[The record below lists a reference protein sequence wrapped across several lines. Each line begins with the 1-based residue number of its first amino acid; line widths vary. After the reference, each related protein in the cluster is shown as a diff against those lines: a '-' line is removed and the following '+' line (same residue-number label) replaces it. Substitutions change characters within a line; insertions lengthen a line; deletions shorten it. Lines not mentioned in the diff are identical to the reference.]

1 MKYTVKKGDT
11 LTAIATKHNTTV
23 KAIQKLNPTIINVNK
38 IKVGQVIT
46 LPDNKTDSIEALKK
60 CLDAIENLA
69 EFKALLK
76 LL

>member
-11 LTAIATKHNTTV
+11 LSAIATKHKTTV
-23 KAIQKLNPTIINVNK
+23 KDIQKLNPTIINANK

-46 LPDNKTDSIEALKK
+46 LPDNKTDGIEALKK
-60 CLDAIENLA
+60 CLNAIENLT